1 MDRKFCCST
10 LREVMTELPSPS
22 FFETDDGTLM
32 MTVGTVE
39 TEDGLG
45 YFDQAV
51 MFCPFC
57 GTGLQTDKSIAGKVK
72 HNG

>member
-1 MDRKFCCST
+1 
-10 LREVMTELPSPS
+10 
-22 FFETDDGTLM
+22 M